1 MEVFKTGS
9 VHHMAV
15 PYLIWI
21 IFSIWYLTGAYSLAD
36 KYGKLYIDYLNNM
49 RASLN
54 MNDSLYTTSTQV
66 IKL

>member
-1 MEVFKTGS
+1 MEVFKTGD

-21 IFSIWYLTGAYSLAD
+21 IFSIWYLTGAWVRQTND
-36 KYGKLYIDYLNNM
+36 KLYIDYLNNM